1 MKKIYTLTL
10 LFALIYNL
18 SISQNTFPATGNMGI
33 GTANPQDKVHVL
45 MNSAT
50 NGTGVSIAAVNT
62 GGAGSQPSVAYL
74 NPSGS
79 KRWAAGIDVG
89 ADYYQLVDASGN
101 IRFSVNQSGNVG
113 IGTSTPNAKLELGS
127 GNLAIQDNSQIRL
140 RGGLNGETGISF
152 IAPSDEL
159 RISHRRDS
167 YDRYISLGSY
177 DAASV
182 WSSQLSMNTRTGNV
196 GIGTKTPGSY
206 KLAVAGKIA
215 ATGEVRVF
223 TDGTTS
229 FPDYV
234 FEPSYKLP
242 LLEETEAFIKEN
254 HHLPEV
260 PSAAEIAKE
269 GMSLN
274 EMNEILLKKVEELT
288 LYMIELKKENTEMK
302 KESQEMK
309 KEIEVLKKSHQK

>member
-1 MKKIYTLTL
+1 MKKTYTLTL

-18 SISQNTFPATGNMGI
+18 SISQNTFPATG
-33 GTANPQDKVHVL
+33 
-45 MNSAT
+45 S
-50 NGTGVSIAAVNT
+50 
-62 GGAGSQPSVAYL
+62 
-74 NPSGS
+74 
-79 KRWAAGIDVG
+79 
-89 ADYYQLVDASGN
+89 
-101 IRFSVNQSGNVG
+101 VG
-113 IGTSTPNAKLELGS
+113 IGTSTPQQKLHVEGNLYINNGSFLINQTASSNAKLYFSKLGTYMWDIGTEVS
-127 GNLAIQDNSQIRL
+127 DPTNNFILFNRANSTYPVSISTANVPTFKTDRIRLEGLATGGGNLWDIKC
-140 RGGLNGETGISF
+140 
-152 IAPSDEL
+152 
-159 RISHRRDS
+159 RDIVDDDFGFYNVRAS
-167 YDRYISLGSY
+167 AYRFYINNL
-177 DAASV
+177 
-182 WSSQLSMNTRTGNV
+182 GNV
-196 GIGTKTPGSY
+196 SIGTTTPGSY

-274 EMNEILLKKVEELT
+274 EMNVILLKKVEELT